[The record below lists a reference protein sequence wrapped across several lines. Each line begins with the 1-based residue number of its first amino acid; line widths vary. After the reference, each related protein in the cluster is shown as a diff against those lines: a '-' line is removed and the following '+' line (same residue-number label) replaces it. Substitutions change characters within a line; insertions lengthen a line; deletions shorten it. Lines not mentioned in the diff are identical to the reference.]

1 MDWKRPSWIPR
12 WLNVPLLIFTGFII
26 WLLFFGEYNFMRI
39 NDQKKEINQLKEQ
52 ISANLDSAKLYDDK
66 LHELNTDKETLEKI
80 AREKYGMKRLNEE
93 VYVTNIP

>member
-12 WLNVPLLIFTGFII
+12 WLNVPLLIFTVFII

-52 ISANLDSAKLYDDK
+52 ISANLDSAKLYDEK